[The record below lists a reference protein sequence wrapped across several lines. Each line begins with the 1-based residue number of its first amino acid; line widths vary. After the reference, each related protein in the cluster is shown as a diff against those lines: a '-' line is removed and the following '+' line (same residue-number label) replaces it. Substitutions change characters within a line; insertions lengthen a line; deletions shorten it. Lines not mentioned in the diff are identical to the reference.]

1 MTRSRPVAAGPNLSA
16 SVKARLLDMAHDRG
30 EELQQ
35 LLIRYAIERFLYR
48 LSCSTHARRFLL
60 RGAVLFAAWHAEPYR
75 PTLDLDLLGYGDN
88 RPETQVEIVRS
99 VCRLGVPPDGLDFDP
114 ASVGGEEILG
124 MAVYRGVRLHAE
136 AHLGKALIPLQVDVG
151 FGDPVTP
158 RPVKVEL
165 PSLLGFP
172 AARVRAYPPE
182 TVVAEKFESLVRLG
196 VKSSRMKDV
205 YDLWFLASQRSFAGD
220 TLQRAMQATF
230 RARLTPL
237 PRVPPVALTEEIARD
252 PLRQRMWRAFLDRS
266 RLPGPTELEAVVPV
280 LAALLLPPVQHADRF
295 AGRWAP
301 GGPWRPASSRH
312 GTPAR

>member
-1 MTRSRPVAAGPNLSA
+1 MRRSRPVDAGSSLSA
-16 SVKARLLDMAHDRG
+16 SVKARLLNMAHDRG

-48 LSCSTHARRFLL
+48 LSRSSYARRFLL
-60 RGAVLFAAWHAEPYR
+60 KGAVLFAAWQAEPHR

-88 RPETQVEIVRS
+88 RPQTQVEIVRS
-99 VCRLGVPPDGLDFDP
+99 VCRLDVVPDGLDFDP
-114 ASVGGEEILG
+114 ASVGGEEILET
-124 MAVYRGVRLHAE
+124 AVYRGVRLRAE
-136 AHLGKALIPLQVDVG
+136 VHLGKALIPLQVDVG

-158 RPVKVEL
+158 GPVTVEL

-172 AARVRAYPPE
+172 AARMRAYPPE

-205 YDLWFLASQRSFAGD
+205 YDLWHLASQRSFAGD

-237 PRVPPVALTEEIARD
+237 PRVTPVALTEEIARD
-252 PLRQRMWRAFLDRS
+252 PLRQRMWRAFLNRS
-266 RLPGPTELEAVVPV
+266 RLPGPTELESVVPV
-280 LAALLLPPVQHADRF
+280 LSAFLLPPVQQAEMF

-301 GGPWRPASSRH
+301 GGPWRRATPRH
-312 GTPAR
+312 ATPAR

>member
-1 MTRSRPVAAGPNLSA
+1 MRRSRPVDAGASLSA
-16 SVKARLLDMAHDRG
+16 SVKARLLNMAHDRG

-48 LSCSTHARRFLL
+48 LSRSSYARRFLL
-60 RGAVLFAAWHAEPYR
+60 KGAVLFAAWQAEPHR

-88 RPETQVEIVRS
+88 RPQTQVEIVRS
-99 VCRLGVPPDGLDFDP
+99 VCRLDVVPDGLEFDP
-114 ASVGGEEILG
+114 ASVGGEEILET
-124 MAVYRGVRLHAE
+124 AVYRGVRLRAE
-136 AHLGKALIPLQVDVG
+136 VHLGKALIPLQVDVG

-158 RPVKVEL
+158 GPVTVEL

-172 AARVRAYPPE
+172 AARMRAYPPE

-205 YDLWFLASQRSFAGD
+205 YDLWHLASQRSFAGD

-237 PRVPPVALTEEIARD
+237 PRVTPVALTEEIARD
-252 PLRQRMWRAFLDRS
+252 PLRQRMWRAFLNRS
-266 RLPGPTELEAVVPV
+266 RLPGPTELESVVPV
-280 LAALLLPPVQHADRF
+280 LSAFLLPPVQQAEMF

-301 GGPWRPASSRH
+301 GGPWRRATPRH
-312 GTPAR
+312 ATPER

>member
-1 MTRSRPVAAGPNLSA
+1 MRRSKPVDAGSSLSA
-16 SVKARLLDMAHDRG
+16 SVKARLLNMAHDRG

-48 LSCSTHARRFLL
+48 LSRSTYARRFLL
-60 RGAVLFAAWHAEPYR
+60 KGAVLFAAWQAEPHR
-75 PTLDLDLLGYGDN
+75 PTLEMDLLGYGDN
-88 RPETQVEIVRS
+88 RPQTQVEIVRS
-99 VCRLGVPPDGLDFDP
+99 VCRLDVVPDGLDFDP
-114 ASVGGEEILG
+114 ASVGGEEILET
-124 MAVYRGVRLHAE
+124 AVERGVRLRAE
-136 AHLGKALIPLQVDVG
+136 VHLGKALIPLQVDVG

-158 RPVKVEL
+158 GPVTVEL

-172 AARVRAYPPE
+172 AARMRAYPPE

-205 YDLWFLASQRSFAGD
+205 YDLWHLASQRSFAGD

-237 PRVPPVALTEEIARD
+237 PRVTPVALTEEIARD
-252 PLRQRMWRAFLDRS
+252 PLRQRMWRAFLNRS
-266 RLPGPTELEAVVPV
+266 RLPGPTELESVVPV
-280 LAALLLPPVQHADRF
+280 LSAFLLPPVQHADMF

-301 GGPWRPASSRH
+301 GGPWRLASARR

>member
-1 MTRSRPVAAGPNLSA
+1 MRRSRPVDAGSSLSA
-16 SVKARLLDMAHDRG
+16 SVKARLLNMAHDRG

-48 LSCSTHARRFLL
+48 LSRSSYARRFLL
-60 RGAVLFAAWHAEPYR
+60 KGAVLFAAWQAEPHR

-88 RPETQVEIVRS
+88 RPQTQVEIVRS
-99 VCRLGVPPDGLDFDP
+99 VCRLDVVPDGLDFDP
-114 ASVGGEEILG
+114 ASVGGEEILET
-124 MAVYRGVRLHAE
+124 AVYRGVRLRAE
-136 AHLGKALIPLQVDVG
+136 VHLGKALIPLQVDVG

-158 RPVKVEL
+158 GPVTVEL

-172 AARVRAYPPE
+172 AARMRAYPPE

-205 YDLWFLASQRSFAGD
+205 YDLWHLASQRSFAGD

-237 PRVPPVALTEEIARD
+237 PRVTPVALTEEIARD
-252 PLRQRMWRAFLDRS
+252 PLRQRMWRAFLNRS
-266 RLPGPTELEAVVPV
+266 RLPGPTELESVVPV
-280 LAALLLPPVQHADRF
+280 LSAFLLPPVQQAEMF

-301 GGPWRPASSRH
+301 GGPWRRATPRH
-312 GTPAR
+312 ATPER